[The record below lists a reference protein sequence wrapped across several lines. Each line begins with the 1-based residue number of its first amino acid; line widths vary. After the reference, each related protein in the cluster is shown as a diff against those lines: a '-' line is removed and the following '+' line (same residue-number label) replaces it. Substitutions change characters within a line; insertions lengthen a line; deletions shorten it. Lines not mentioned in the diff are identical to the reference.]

1 MNINVQFEPSKV
13 KQTKPRAYLVR
24 FIFGGLITALSG
36 YLTTKF
42 GVAVGGLFLGF
53 PAILSASL
61 TLVKKHEGEE
71 AAGDDALGAV
81 AGSIGLVAFGVIVW
95 RLSDTL
101 AAWLVL
107 TIAAI
112 VWLGLSIAVWLLA
125 RRLKRRQ

>member
-1 MNINVQFEPSKV
+1 
-13 KQTKPRAYLVR
+13 
-24 FIFGGLITALSG
+24 
-36 YLTTKF
+36 
-42 GVAVGGLFLGF
+42 
-53 PAILSASL
+53 
-61 TLVKKHEGEE
+61 VKKHEGEE

-101 AAWLVL
+101 AAWLAL

>member
-1 MNINVQFEPSKV
+1 MNVQCEPSKV
-13 KQTKPRAYLVR
+13 KQTKPRAYIVR
-24 FIFGGLITALSG
+24 FVFGGLITALSG
-36 YLTTKF
+36 YLTKF

-53 PAILSASL
+53 PAILPASL

-95 RLSDTL
+95 RLSGAL

-107 TIAAI
+107 LIAAV

-125 RRLKRRQ
+125 RRFMRRQ

>member
-1 MNINVQFEPSKV
+1 M
-13 KQTKPRAYLVR
+13 RAVEGEADEAARLHRALV
-24 FIFGGLITALSG
+24 FGGLITALSG

-53 PAILSASL
+53 SAILPASL
-61 TLVKKHEGEE
+61 TLVKKQEGEE

-107 TIAAI
+107 LIAAV
-112 VWLGLSIAVWLLA
+112 VWLSLSIAVWLLA
-125 RRLKRRQ
+125 HRFMRRQ